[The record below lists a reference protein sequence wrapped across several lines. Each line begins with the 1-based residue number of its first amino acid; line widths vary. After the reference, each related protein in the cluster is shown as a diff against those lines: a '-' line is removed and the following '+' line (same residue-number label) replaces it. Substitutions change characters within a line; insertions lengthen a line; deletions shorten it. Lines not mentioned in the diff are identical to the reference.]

1 MAGQFA
7 ALGVTVA
14 ADQVAAIDILPPNHG
29 SVRAWLE
36 CQTQWRRTGLMTGI
50 LYDGLDYP
58 SVRLVLDD
66 LGAPPG
72 VFADLRVMER
82 AALPILNDRD

>member
-7 ALGVTVA
+7 ALGVSVA
-14 ADQVAAIDILPPNHG
+14 ADPVTAIDILPPNHG

-36 CQTQWRRTGLMTGI
+36 CQTQWRRTGLMSGLI
-50 LYDGLDYP
+50 YDGLDYP

-66 LGAPPG
+66 LGAAPG
-72 VFADLRVMER
+72 VFADIRHMER
-82 AALPILNDRD
+82 VALPILNDRD